1 MKYKAFK
8 TELKPNNKQKTLFLK
23 HAGCARVVYNWG
35 LNLLKED
42 YESGRKELKPN
53 AYALSKLLT
62 QKKKTDFP
70 WMKELSSE
78 TPAHALANLESAYKR
93 FFKTKKGF
101 PQFKKKGKHDSFS
114 VRSSITVYDNKI
126 KLPKIGIV
134 RLKESGYIPLGKPKS
149 ATISLK
155 AGRWF
160 ISVSCEV
167 EPEKI
172 KYNDDTLGVDL
183 GIKSLVTCSDGT
195 VIKNKDSIKIYE
207 KKLSKLQKKLAR
219 QQKGSKSRE
228 NTKKSIQKVY
238 FKITNI
244 RKDVLHKTTSLLVK
258 AKPEGTIVIEDLNVK
273 GMVKNRKLA
282 RAISR
287 IGFGEFRRQIEYK
300 SDWYG
305 KKVVIADRFFPSSK
319 MDHKTGEVNENLK
332 LSDRIIYH
340 SDGTFTDRDLNA
352 AINLRNYAAGLAA
365 GGDGKF
371 IESKDSRCPSVK
383 PKKNRKEEV

>member
-1 MKYKAFK
+1 MVFKAFK

-23 HAGCARVVYNWG
+23 HAGCARVAYNWALG
-35 LNLLKED
+35 LLKED

-70 WMKELSSE
+70 WMKELSS
-78 TPAHALANLESAYKR
+78 TVPGIALVNLETAYKR

-101 PQFKKKGKHDSFS
+101 PQFKKKGKQDSFTL
-114 VRSSITVYDNKI
+114 RQSIEVFDNKI
-126 KLPKIGIV
+126 RLPKIGIV
-134 RLKESGYIPLGKPKS
+134 RLKETGYIPLGKPKS

-160 ISVSCEV
+160 ISVPYEV
-167 EPEKI
+167 ELEK
-172 KYNDDTLGVDL
+172 KQYNDDTLGVDL
-183 GIKSLVTCSDGT
+183 GISSLATCSDGT
-195 VIKNKDSIKIYE
+195 VIKNVESIKLYE

-228 NTKKSIQKVY
+228 NTKRSIQKVY

-244 RKDVLHKTTSLLVK
+244 RKDILHKTTTLLVK
-258 AKPEGTIVIEDLNVK
+258 AKPEGTIVIEDLNVA

-305 KKVVIADRFFPSSK
+305 KKLIVADRFYPSSK
-319 MDHKTGEVNENLK
+319 MDHKTGEVNDELT
-332 LSDRIIYH
+332 LRDRVIYH
-340 SDGTFTDRDLNA
+340 ADGTTTDRDLNA
-352 AINLRNYAAGLAA
+352 AINLKNYPAGLAG
-365 GGDGKF
+365 GGDERF
-371 IESKDSRCPSVK
+371 IGSKAPRCSSVK
-383 PKKNRKEEV
+383 PKENRKEEV